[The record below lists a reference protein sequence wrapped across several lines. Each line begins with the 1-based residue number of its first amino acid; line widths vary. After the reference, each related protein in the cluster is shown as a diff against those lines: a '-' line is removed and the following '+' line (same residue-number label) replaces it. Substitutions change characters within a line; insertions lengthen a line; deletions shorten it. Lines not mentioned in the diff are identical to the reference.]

1 MIRAVRALALVFLL
15 ALLLPA
21 PAFAEWQFAPFV
33 GFNFLGDTN
42 LNLTELPKRHWMVGG
57 SGRLIGAGPLGVEG
71 LFTYV
76 PGAFESFTFEDPF
89 VFNPTE
95 STETITKSN
104 AYALMGNVVLT
115 TPRSWNQYGLRPYVS
130 GGMGLLHVYHN
141 EPRTPARADLL
152 GYNVGGGAVGLLS
165 DRVGLRF
172 DLRYLSTTPH
182 GKQPSEEIL
191 TEDSERVRVHFWTA
205 TVGVVFKY

>member
-1 MIRAVRALALVFLL
+1 VIRAIRALALVFLL
-15 ALLLPA
+15 AVLLPA

-42 LNLTELPKRHWMVGG
+42 LNLTELPKRHWLFGG
-57 SGRLIGAGPLGVEG
+57 TGRLIGAGPLGVEG

-89 VFNPTE
+89 VFNPSE
-95 STETITKSN
+95 ANETITKSN
-104 AYALMGNVVLT
+104 AYALMGNFVLT
-115 TPRSWNQYGLRPYVS
+115 TPRGWNEYGLRPYVS

-141 EPRTPARADLL
+141 EPRVGVRADLL
-152 GYNVGGGAVGLLS
+152 GYNAGGGAVGLLS
-165 DRVGLRF
+165 NRVGLRF
-172 DLRYLSTTPH
+172 DLRYYSTTPH
-182 GKQPSEEIL
+182 GKEPSEEIS
-191 TEDSERVRVHFWTA
+191 TSDSERVRVHFWTA